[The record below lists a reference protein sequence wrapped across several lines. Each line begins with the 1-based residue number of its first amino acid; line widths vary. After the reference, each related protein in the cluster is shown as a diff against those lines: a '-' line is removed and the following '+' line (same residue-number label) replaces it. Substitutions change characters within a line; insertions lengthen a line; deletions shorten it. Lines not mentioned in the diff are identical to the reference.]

1 MTRFASLSSSSDRV
15 RGQLQAR
22 LYYARENNREKRE
35 ARNVVLSPSD
45 FDVDQWVKNFA
56 TIDDGA
62 GDGGVD
68 RMTATGQF
76 AHLDQSAS
84 MKIGGR
90 YELFFDIKQV
100 DIDQFSIVSETSGNG
115 FDSLFDL
122 TAETAVVGNQESG
135 LNMAVSLAETPTGF
149 IRLRALF
156 TALVPT
162 ITYGLWI
169 GTYSATDNTGS
180 SVDLGGASFRRIG

>member
-1 MTRFASLSSSSDRV
+1 MSRFASLSSSSSRV
-15 RGQLQAR
+15 RDQLQTR
-22 LYYARENNREKRE
+22 LYYARERNREKRE
-35 ARNVVLSPSD
+35 GRNTVLSPSD
-45 FDVDQWVKNFA
+45 FDVDQWVKSNV

-62 GDGGVD
+62 GADGVD

-76 AHLDQSAS
+76 AHLDQSTS

-135 LNMAVSLAETPTGF
+135 LNMTVSLTETPSGYK
-149 IRLRALF
+149 RLTAVF
-156 TALVPT
+156 TALEPAF
-162 ITYGLWI
+162 TYGLWI
-169 GTYSATDNTGS
+169 GPYSAADNTGD